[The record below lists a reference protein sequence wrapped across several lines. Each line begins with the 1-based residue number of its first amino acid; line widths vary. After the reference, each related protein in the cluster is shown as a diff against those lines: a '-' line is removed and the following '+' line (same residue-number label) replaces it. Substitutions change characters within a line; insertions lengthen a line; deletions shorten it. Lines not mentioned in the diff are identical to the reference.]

1 MAKTESTLTALI
13 GINKAQILR
22 VQIKI
27 QMYLNYNRLNVDLS
41 TSEGHFDVEMLK
53 RHARNT
59 AEICVMNRLVIQE
72 AAVLELGE
80 ERWLKHSDTRHNCY
94 VVCAQITFTTPFVYR
109 RYSLKEWFKTHCR
122 MQGESVTS

>member
-27 QMYLNYNRLNVDLS
+27 EMYLNYNRLNVDLS
-41 TSEGHFDVEMLK
+41 TWEGHFHVEMLK

-59 AEICVMNRLVIQE
+59 AEILRYEQTC
-72 AAVLELGE
+72 
-80 ERWLKHSDTRHNCY
+80 HSRGSRFRTRRGTM
-94 VVCAQITFTTPFVYR
+94 VKA
-109 RYSLKEWFKTHCR
+109 
-122 MQGESVTS
+122 